1 MMEAASTYRAV
12 HAVSPGRLE
21 LTEKTFRAPGPGKV
35 RIRVEACGVCHSD
48 SGTVEGLFP
57 IDWPRVPG
65 HEVVGRIDALGSG
78 VQGWVVGQRVGVGF
92 LGGSCGYCE
101 YCRNGDLVNCRNQ
114 EYTGIHHDGGYAEVM
129 IAKASGLV
137 SIPDDLSSVDA
148 APLLC
153 AGLTTFSALRNAPAK
168 AGDLV
173 AVLGIG
179 GLGHLGVQY
188 ARHMGFE
195 VAAIARGADKVEL
208 AQKLGA
214 HHYIDNAATNPAE
227 ALQALG
233 GAKVVLITASGGKTV
248 AETFKGLRPGGV
260 SIVLGVGP
268 EPIEVSSM
276 DLIFGS
282 RKLEGALTG
291 DPATGEATLR
301 FSALSGV
308 SAMIETVPLER
319 AVFPALDHSARLI
332 VVSTPGA
339 LENITGK
346 DGKVQ
351 DNWLAREIDRFL
363 GEARADQTERPVD
376 VVFGP
381 GAIEGR
387 YPGRL
392 SEKPRWD
399 WIDLRG
405 FNTWRD
411 RIFTEA
417 LDDGL
422 AKLVAGLYEVP
433 DRFLPLLRREERRR
447 RHRAIIGFG
456 IAALSVAALTTAIA
470 IWGLI

>member
-21 LTEKTFRAPGPGKV
+21 LTEKTFQTPGPGKV

-48 SGTVEGLFP
+48 SGTVEALFL
-57 IDWPRVPG
+57 IEWPRVPG

-78 VQGWVVGQRVGVGF
+78 VQGWAVGQRVGVGF

-101 YCRNGDLVNCRNQ
+101 FCRNGDLVNCRNQ

-129 IAKASGLV
+129 IAKASGLM
-137 SIPDDLSSVDA
+137 SIPDELSSVAA

-168 AGDLV
+168 PGDLV

-195 VAAIARGADKVEL
+195 VAAIDRGADRAEL
-208 AQKLGA
+208 AKKLGA
-214 HHYIDNAATNPAE
+214 HHYIDSTASDPAE

-260 SIVLGVGP
+260 SIVLGFGP
-268 EPIEVSSM
+268 EPIEVSSI
-276 DLIFGS
+276 DLIGS

-291 DPATGEATLR
+291 TPATGDETLR
-301 FSALSGV
+301 FSVLSGV

-319 AVFPALDHSARLI
+319 AADAYARMM
-332 VVSTPGA
+332 S
-339 LENITGK
+339 
-346 DGKVQ
+346 
-351 DNWLAREIDRFL
+351 
-363 GEARADQTERPVD
+363 GEARFRMV
-376 VVFGP
+376 
-381 GAIEGR
+381 
-387 YPGRL
+387 
-392 SEKPRWD
+392 
-399 WIDLRG
+399 
-405 FNTWRD
+405 
-411 RIFTEA
+411 
-417 LDDGL
+417 
-422 AKLVAGLYEVP
+422 
-433 DRFLPLLRREERRR
+433 
-447 RHRAIIGFG
+447 
-456 IAALSVAALTTAIA
+456 LTMT
-470 IWGLI
+470 